1 MTDQKLVIVHAANP
15 QPGVAGR
22 CADVPVQAGDI
33 LQLIRS
39 GEATT
44 RGDLLEATGLSR
56 MTVAQRVDLLLASG
70 LVVETSSAT
79 AGRGRPRQ
87 SLGFNHG
94 HSVVAVAAVDT
105 THTITAVT
113 DLDGRILARDR
124 IEPLVAD
131 GPLPTL
137 SAVGESL
144 RSLLTPD
151 LPPLAGIGIGVPGP
165 VDPATGRPS
174 EPPIMPG
181 WDAYPIAEHLREH
194 VADVPVHTAND
205 ADAAAV
211 GEYVAEFR
219 GCRSL
224 VMVKVSTGIGTGIV
238 LGGQRYVGV
247 DGGAGD
253 IGHVRVEHPGVTRC
267 QCGSMGCLAAVAS
280 GRAVAGALHE
290 LGREAAAGHDVG
302 ALLRAGD
309 HDALRLTREAGQR
322 IGEVLATVV
331 CVLNPEVVVV
341 GGDLASTSL
350 ITGIRETLYGQSLPR
365 ATRHLRLLLGSLGE
379 DAAVIG
385 LNRIVVDD
393 EFGPE
398 AVNHRLAPATV
409 RPERLPERS

>member
-1 MTDQKLVIVHAANP
+1 M
-15 QPGVAGR
+15 
-22 CADVPVQAGDI
+22 PVQAGGI

-56 MTVAQRVDLLLASG
+56 MTVAQRVDLLLAAG
-70 LVVETSSAT
+70 LVVETPASAT
-79 AGRGRPRQ
+79 ARGRPRK
-87 SLGFNHG
+87 SLRFNHE
-94 HSVVAVAAVDT
+94 HAVVAVAAVDT
-105 THTITAVT
+105 THTITALT
-113 DLDGRILARDR
+113 DLEGRILARTR
-124 IEPLVAD
+124 IEPAIAD
-131 GPLPTL
+131 GPVPTL
-137 SAVGESL
+137 TAISDSLSAL
-144 RSLLTPD
+144 ITPGM
-151 LPPLAGIGIGVPGP
+151 PPLAGIGVSLPGP

-181 WDAYPIAEHLREH
+181 WDAYPVAEHLRER

-238 LGGQRYVGV
+238 IGGRRYAGT

-253 IGHVRVEHPGVTRC
+253 IGHVRVEHPVETKC
-267 QCGSMGCLAAVAS
+267 MCGASGCLAAVAS
-280 GRAVAGALHE
+280 GRAVAASLRQ
-290 LGREAAAGHDVG
+290 LDKEARAGHDVG

-309 HDALRLTREAGQR
+309 GDALRLTRDAGRR

-350 ITGIRETLYGQSLPR
+350 ITGMRETLYGRSLPR
-365 ATRHLRLLLGSLGE
+365 ATRHLRLTLGTLGD
-379 DAAVIG
+379 DAAVVG
-385 LNRIVVDD
+385 LNQIVVEA
-393 EFGPE
+393 EFGAD
-398 AVNHRLAPATV
+398 AVDRRLSGGAG
-409 RPERLPERS
+409 

>member
-1 MTDQKLVIVHAANP
+1 M
-15 QPGVAGR
+15 
-22 CADVPVQAGDI
+22 PVQAGGI
-33 LQLIRS
+33 LELIRS

-56 MTVAQRVDLLLASG
+56 MTVAQRVDLLLAAG
-70 LVVETSSAT
+70 LVVENPVSAT
-79 AGRGRPRQ
+79 ARGRPRK
-87 SLGFNHG
+87 SLRFNHE
-94 HSVVAVAAVDT
+94 HAVVAIAAVDT

-113 DLDGRILARDR
+113 DLEGRVLARAR
-124 IEPLVAD
+124 IEPAIAN
-131 GPLPTL
+131 GPVPTL
-137 SAVGESL
+137 SAISASL
-144 RSLLTPD
+144 TSLLTPD
-151 LPPLAGIGIGVPGP
+151 LPPLAGIGISVPGP
-165 VDPATGRPS
+165 VDPSTGRPS

-181 WDAYPIAEHLREH
+181 WDAYPVAEHLQEH

-238 LGGQRYVGV
+238 IGGQRYAGT

-253 IGHVRVEHPGVTRC
+253 IGHVRVEHPVETKC
-267 QCGSMGCLAAVAS
+267 MCGASGCLAAVAS
-280 GRAVAGALHE
+280 GRAVAGLLRE
-290 LGREAAAGHDVG
+290 LGREARAGHDVG

-309 HDALRLTREAGQR
+309 ADALRLTRDAGRR

-350 ITGIRETLYGQSLPR
+350 ITGMRETLYARSLPR
-365 ATRHLRLLLGSLGE
+365 ATRHLRLVLGSLAGE
-379 DAAVIG
+379 AAVVG
-385 LNRIVVDD
+385 LNRIVVDA
-393 EFGPE
+393 EFGAD
-398 AVNHRLAPATV
+398 AVDRRLSAGAG
-409 RPERLPERS
+409 

>member
-1 MTDQKLVIVHAANP
+1 V
-15 QPGVAGR
+15 R
-22 CADVPVQAGDI
+22 VPVQAGDI

-39 GEATT
+39 GDATT
-44 RGDLLEATGLSR
+44 RGDLLPATGLSR
-56 MTVAQRVDLLLASG
+56 MTVAQRVDLLLAGG

-79 AGRGRPRQ
+79 AGRGRPRK
-87 SLGFNHG
+87 SLRFNHE
-94 HSVVAVAAVDT
+94 HAVVAVAAVDT
-105 THTITAVT
+105 THAITAIT
-113 DLDGRILARDR
+113 DLEGRIIAHER
-124 IEPLVAD
+124 IEPRVAD

-137 SAVGESL
+137 TAISESL
-144 RSLLTPD
+144 LSLLTRE
-151 LPPLAGIGIGVPGP
+151 LPPLAGIGISVPGP

-238 LGGQRYVGV
+238 LGGERYVGT

-253 IGHVRVEHPGVTRC
+253 IGHVRVEHPGATRC
-267 QCGSMGCLAAVAS
+267 MCGASGCLAAVAS
-280 GRAVAGALHE
+280 GRAVAAALRN
-290 LGREAAAGHDVG
+290 LGKDATAGHDVG
-302 ALLRAGD
+302 SLLRAGD
-309 HDALRLTREAGQR
+309 HDAMRLTRQAGR
-322 IGEVLATVV
+322 HIGEVLATVV

-350 ITGIRETLYGQSLPR
+350 ITGIRETLYGRSLPR
-365 ATRHLRLLLGSLGE
+365 STRHLRLALGSLRE

-385 LNRIVVDD
+385 LARIVVDA
-393 EFGPE
+393 EFGAD
-398 AVNHRLAPATV
+398 AVDRRLGPLAADAP
-409 RPERLPERS
+409 

>member
-1 MTDQKLVIVHAANP
+1 M
-15 QPGVAGR
+15 
-22 CADVPVQAGDI
+22 PVQAGGI

-56 MTVAQRVDLLLASG
+56 MTVAQRVDLLLAAG
-70 LVVETSSAT
+70 LVVETPASAT
-79 AGRGRPRQ
+79 ARGRPRK
-87 SLGFNHG
+87 SLRFNHE

-105 THTITAVT
+105 THTITALT
-113 DLDGRILARDR
+113 DLEGRILARAR
-124 IEPLVAD
+124 IEPAIAD
-131 GPLPTL
+131 GPVPTL
-137 SAVGESL
+137 TAISDSLSAL
-144 RSLLTPD
+144 ITPGM
-151 LPPLAGIGIGVPGP
+151 PPLAGIGVSLPGP

-181 WDAYPIAEHLREH
+181 WDAYPVAEHLREH

-238 LGGQRYVGV
+238 IGGRRYAGT

-253 IGHVRVEHPGVTRC
+253 IGHVRVEHPVETKC
-267 QCGSMGCLAAVAS
+267 MCGASGCLAAVAS
-280 GRAVAGALHE
+280 GRAVAASLRK
-290 LGREAAAGHDVG
+290 LDKEARAGHDVG

-309 HDALRLTREAGQR
+309 GDALRLTRDAGRR

-350 ITGIRETLYGQSLPR
+350 ITGMRETLYGRSLPR
-365 ATRHLRLLLGSLGE
+365 ATRHLRLTLGTLGD
-379 DAAVIG
+379 DAAVVG
-385 LNRIVVDD
+385 LNQIVVEA
-393 EFGPE
+393 EFGAG
-398 AVNHRLAPATV
+398 AVDQRLSGGAG
-409 RPERLPERS
+409 

>member
-1 MTDQKLVIVHAANP
+1 M
-15 QPGVAGR
+15 
-22 CADVPVQAGDI
+22 PVQAGDI

-56 MTVAQRVDLLLASG
+56 MTVAQRVALLLDAG
-70 LVVETSSAT
+70 LVVETSAAT
-79 AGRGRPRQ
+79 AGRGRPRK
-87 SLGFNHG
+87 SLRFNHE
-94 HSVVAVAAVDT
+94 HAVVAVAAVDT
-105 THTITAVT
+105 THTVTAVT
-113 DLDGRILARDR
+113 DLEGRVLARER
-124 IEPLVAD
+124 IEPRVAD

-137 SAVGESL
+137 SAISESL
-144 RSLLTPD
+144 AGLMTPD
-151 LPPLAGIGIGVPGP
+151 LPPLAGIGISVPGP

-181 WDAYPIAEHLREH
+181 WDAYPIAEHLQEH
-194 VADVPVHTAND
+194 VAEVPVHTAND

-238 LGGQRYVGV
+238 LGGQRYTGA

-253 IGHVRVEHPGVTRC
+253 IGHVRVEHPVPTRC
-267 QCGSMGCLAAVAS
+267 MCGASGCLAAVAS
-280 GRAVAGALHE
+280 GRAVAAQLRE
-290 LGREAAAGHDVG
+290 LGRDATAGHDVG
-302 ALLRAGD
+302 TLLRAGD
-309 HDALRLTREAGQR
+309 HDALRLTREAGRR

-350 ITGIRETLYGQSLPR
+350 ITGIRETLYGRSLPR
-365 ATRHLRLLLGSLGE
+365 ATRHLRLALGSLRE

-385 LNRIVVDD
+385 LNRVVVDA

-398 AVNHRLAPATV
+398 AVTA
-409 RPERLPERS
+409 RLP

>member
-1 MTDQKLVIVHAANP
+1 M
-15 QPGVAGR
+15 
-22 CADVPVQAGDI
+22 PVQAGDI

-44 RGDLLEATGLSR
+44 RGDLLQATGLSR
-56 MTVAQRVDLLLASG
+56 MTVAQRVDLLLSAG
-70 LVVETSSAT
+70 LVVETTSSST
-79 AGRGRPRQ
+79 ARGRPRKG
-87 SLGFNHG
+87 LRFNNE
-94 HSVVAVAAVDT
+94 HSVVAVAAIDT
-105 THTITAVT
+105 THTVTAIT
-113 DLDGRILARDR
+113 DLDGKILARDR
-124 IEPLVAD
+124 FEVRIVD

-137 SAVGESL
+137 TAISESL
-144 RSLLTPD
+144 SSLVTPD
-151 LPPLAGIGIGVPGP
+151 LPSLAGIGISVPGP

-181 WDAYPIAEHLREH
+181 WDAYPITEYLQEH

-219 GCRSL
+219 GSRSL

-238 LGGQRYVGV
+238 IGGERYVGV

-253 IGHVRVEHPGVTRC
+253 IGHVRVERADTARC
-267 QCGSMGCLAAVAS
+267 QCGSLGCLAAVAS
-280 GRAVAGALHE
+280 GRAVAASLRE
-290 LGREAAAGHDVG
+290 LGLEAAAGHDVG
-302 ALLRAGD
+302 ALLRVGD
-309 HDALRLTREAGQR
+309 REAQRLTREAGRR

-350 ITGIRETLYGQSLPR
+350 ITGIRETLYGRSLPR
-365 ATRHLRLLLGSLGE
+365 ATRHLRLALGSLRE

-385 LNRIVVDD
+385 LNQIVVNA
-393 EFGPE
+393 EFGPD
-398 AVNHRLAPATV
+398 AVTARL
-409 RPERLPERS
+409 L

>member
-1 MTDQKLVIVHAANP
+1 
-15 QPGVAGR
+15 
-22 CADVPVQAGDI
+22 VPVQAGGI
-33 LQLIRS
+33 LELIRT

-56 MTVAQRVDLLLASG
+56 MTVAQRVDLLLAAG
-70 LVVETSSAT
+70 LVVENPVSAT
-79 AGRGRPRQ
+79 ARGRPRK
-87 SLGFNHG
+87 SLRFNHE
-94 HSVVAVAAVDT
+94 HAVVAIAAVDT

-113 DLDGRILARDR
+113 DLEGRVLARAR
-124 IEPLVAD
+124 IEPAIAD
-131 GPLPTL
+131 GPVPTL
-137 SAVGESL
+137 SAISASL
-144 RSLLTPD
+144 TALLTPD
-151 LPPLAGIGIGVPGP
+151 LPPLAGIGVSVPGP

-181 WDAYPIAEHLREH
+181 WDAYPVAEHLQEH

-238 LGGQRYVGV
+238 IGGQRYAGT

-253 IGHVRVEHPGVTRC
+253 IGHVRVEHPVETKCRC
-267 QCGSMGCLAAVAS
+267 GASGCLAAVAS
-280 GRAVAGALHE
+280 GRAVAGSLRE
-290 LGREAAAGHDVG
+290 LGKDARAGHDVG

-309 HDALRLTREAGQR
+309 ADALRLTRDAGRR

-350 ITGIRETLYGQSLPR
+350 ITGMRETLYARSLPR
-365 ATRHLRLLLGSLGE
+365 ATRHLRLVLGSLAGE
-379 DAAVIG
+379 AAVVG
-385 LNRIVVDD
+385 LNRIVVDA
-393 EFGPE
+393 EFGAD
-398 AVNHRLAPATV
+398 AVDRRLSEVA
-409 RPERLPERS
+409 R